1 GGIEN
6 QIGLSEL
13 DHALADWARRHGASP
28 LVAYAFALAHW
39 AVTRGHSCRP
49 LDAIPPALMP
59 VQQQRELKDALSAS
73 PLVGVAGHSRPLI
86 IDHARIYLHRYYS
99 YESRL
104 AARLRSLMA
113 TPPTA
118 VDTQW
123 LRPGQGLFAAEPQRP
138 GATHWQAVA
147 AFVALRH
154 RFSVISGGPGTGK
167 TYTIVRLLRILIETA
182 SANRQ
187 PPPRVA
193 LAAPTGKAAA
203 RMVDSVRDGL
213 DEMTTDPYFD
223 PDLLQHIPQSARTL
237 HRLLGLTGTTTRPRF
252 HADNP
257 LPADVIIVD
266 EASMVDLPMMAKL
279 ADAVADDTRLILLG
293 DRYQLA
299 AVESG
304 SVLAE
309 ICVRAGINRFTPP
322 QRQAAGELIAG
333 DEQPG
338 ALALSDHVV
347 TLQTSRRFNA
357 ASTIGRLAA
366 AVNAGATAS

>member
-123 LRPGQGLFAAEPQRP
+123 LRPGQGLFAAEPQCP

-154 RFSVISGGPGTGK
+154 RFCVISGGPGTGK
-167 TYTIVRLLRILIETA
+167 TYTIVRLLRLLIENA
-182 SANRQ
+182 LAVHD
-187 PPPRVA
+187 PVPLVA

-203 RMVDSVRDGL
+203 RMVDAVRAGL
-213 DEMTTDPYFD
+213 EQMQDSADFD
-223 PDLLQHIPQSARTL
+223 PVVLQHMPQSAHTL
-237 HRLLGLTGTTTRPRF
+237 HRLLGLGGAGTRARF

-257 LPADVIIVD
+257 LPADVVIVD
-266 EASMVDLPMMAKL
+266 EASMVDLPLMAKL
-279 ADAVADDTRLILLG
+279 AAAIHGSARLILLG

-299 AVESG
+299 SVESG

-309 ICVRAGINRFTPP
+309 ICASAGVNRFSAAQ
-322 QRQAAGELIAG
+322 QRAAGEL
-333 DEQPG
+333 
-338 ALALSDHVV
+338 
-347 TLQTSRRFNA
+347 
-357 ASTIGRLAA
+357 
-366 AVNAGATAS
+366 